1 MSKLTIGSLCTG
13 YGGLDMAVESFF
25 NAKTIWVADNDPKV
39 SQWLS
44 EKLPE
49 LPNLGD
55 VKEINWSTV
64 PAVDIMTAGYP
75 CQPFSLAGKRNGIE
89 DPRHIWPWI
98 YEGIRTLRP
107 KYVVLENVPGH
118 RRQGF
123 GDVLG
128 SLAEARY
135 DAKWVSIPASLA
147 GAPHKRER
155 VFILAT
161 NRVGHLA
168 SV

>member
-1 MSKLTIGSLCTG
+1 MKLGSLCTG
-13 YGGLDMAVESFF
+13 YGGLDMAVSRVF
-25 NAKTIWVADNDPKV
+25 NAETVWVSDNDPKV

-55 VKEINWSTV
+55 VKQIDWPTV
-64 PAVDIMTAGYP
+64 PEVDIITAGYP
-75 CQPFSLAGKRNGIE
+75 CQPFSLAGKRKGVD

-98 YEGIRTLRP
+98 FEGICTLRP
-107 KYVVLENVPGH
+107 RYVVLENVPGH

-123 GDVLG
+123 GEVLG

-135 DAKWVSIPASLA
+135 DSRWISIPASLA

-155 VFILAT
+155 VFIVAHS
-161 NRVGHLA
+161 RG
-168 SV
+168 